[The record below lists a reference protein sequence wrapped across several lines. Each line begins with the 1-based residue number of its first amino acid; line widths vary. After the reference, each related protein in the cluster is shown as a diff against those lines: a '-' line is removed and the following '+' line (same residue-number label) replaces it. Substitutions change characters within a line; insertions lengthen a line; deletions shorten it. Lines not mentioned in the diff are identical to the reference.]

1 MYHYISNSHIKY
13 STLAV
18 STMRALKNSSCPV
31 FEDGGECARCMCV
44 YTHVILHFSVATNW
58 SFFSSVSSQN
68 ARKRLAHIK
77 NERLSRADAS
87 GGVRAGALG
96 NAFYSSFREEEV
108 EERDCFE
115 ADAGETFR
123 PRGRARQRVGP
134 LSFSSR

>member
-1 MYHYISNSHIKY
+1 MYHYISNSHIKC
-13 STLAV
+13 STLAA
-18 STMRALKNSSCPV
+18 SAMNPLKNSSGPV
-31 FEDGGECARCMCV
+31 FEDGGECARYMCV
-44 YTHVILHFSVATNW
+44 YTHVILHFSIATNW
-58 SFFSSVSSQN
+58 NFFSSVSSQN

-96 NAFYSSFREEEV
+96 NASYSSFREEQV
-108 EERDCFE
+108 EERDFFE

-134 LSFSSR
+134 LCSSR